1 MFYLKEKSLKLA
13 YINQVIKH
21 IVQNFHI
28 LKINPQAWVGFTSE
42 FYRELNM
49 QHIHMYFF
57 KKNEIFY

>member
-28 LKINPQAWVGFTSE
+28 LKRNPQAWVGFTSE
-42 FYRELNM
+42 FL
-49 QHIHMYFF
+49 
-57 KKNEIFY
+57 